1 MAFDLDIRGSHKVV
15 WILSTTLPFSF
26 AIICGFILWKYY
38 MQTLVLRTTK
48 KGMFS
53 IHLFMNTKCWFLIKA
68 YDNN

>member
-1 MAFDLDIRGSHKVV
+1 MAFDLDIRGSHKAV

-38 MQTLVLRTTK
+38 MQTLDLRNTK

-53 IHLFMNTKCWFLIKA
+53 ILSFYEYKMLGF
-68 YDNN
+68 Y